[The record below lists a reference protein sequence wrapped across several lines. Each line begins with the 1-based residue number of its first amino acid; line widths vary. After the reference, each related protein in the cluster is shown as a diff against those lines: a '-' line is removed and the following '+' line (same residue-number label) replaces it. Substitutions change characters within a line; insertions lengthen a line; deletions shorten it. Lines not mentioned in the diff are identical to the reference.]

1 MNKTLLT
8 LTIVSCLAT
17 PVAFAKP
24 DSDEKKN
31 PTPVLVGMG
40 SGALAG
46 GVVGGPP
53 GAVIGGIIGLFIGND
68 HTNQKEIK
76 QLNASLEN
84 TQSILNDEQQALFAA
99 NHSLAQYKLALKDA
113 DETIRQAKLSELATQ
128 VQFKT
133 GDATISPVFFKHLD
147 DLANVM
153 QEDETL
159 SLNIQGYADVRGDE
173 TYNQSLSEQRAINI
187 KNYLMKNGV
196 DGARLSH
203 AALGESASVGSDY
216 EEHFF
221 DRKVVMTLSSAPETA
236 TAKR

>member
-1 MNKTLLT
+1 MTKTLIT
-8 LTIVSCLAT
+8 LTIVSCLAA
-17 PVAFAKP
+17 PVAFAK
-24 DSDEKKN
+24 SSSEEKKS
-31 PTPVLVGMG
+31 PTSIFVGMG

-53 GAVIGGIIGLFIGND
+53 GVVIGGIIGLFIGND
-68 HTNQKEIK
+68 HTNQKEIE
-76 QLNASLEN
+76 QLSASLEN
-84 TQSILNDEQQALFAA
+84 TQTILYEEQQALIAA
-99 NHSLAQYKLALKDA
+99 NHSLAQYKLALNDA

-133 GDATISPVFFKHLD
+133 GDATISPVFFRHLD
-147 DLANVM
+147 DLAKVM
-153 QEDETL
+153 QEDATL

-173 TYNQSLSEQRAINI
+173 AYNQSLSERRAINI
-187 KNYLMKNGV
+187 KNYLVKNGV
-196 DGARLSH
+196 EASRLSH
-203 AALGESASVGSDY
+203 SALGETASVGSDY